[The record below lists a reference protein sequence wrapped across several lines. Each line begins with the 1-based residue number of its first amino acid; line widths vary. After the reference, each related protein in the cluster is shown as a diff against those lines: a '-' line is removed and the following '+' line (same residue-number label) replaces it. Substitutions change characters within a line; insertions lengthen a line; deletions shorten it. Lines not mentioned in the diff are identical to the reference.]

1 VPNVVHAKWCGG
13 HMYTAEC
20 LCTPGTQATATRTFS
35 STLTFFI
42 LGAGD
47 LLTVELVEVVALAA
61 SAVLFA
67 SPETVTLTFASAHGA
82 LIAQVTR

>member
-1 VPNVVHAKWCGG
+1 
-13 HMYTAEC
+13 M
-20 LCTPGTQATATRTFS
+20 
-35 STLTFFI
+35 
-42 LGAGD
+42 
-47 LLTVELVEVVALAA
+47 LTVELVELVALAA

>member
-1 VPNVVHAKWCGG
+1 
-13 HMYTAEC
+13 MYTAEC

-42 LGAGD
+42 LGAGG